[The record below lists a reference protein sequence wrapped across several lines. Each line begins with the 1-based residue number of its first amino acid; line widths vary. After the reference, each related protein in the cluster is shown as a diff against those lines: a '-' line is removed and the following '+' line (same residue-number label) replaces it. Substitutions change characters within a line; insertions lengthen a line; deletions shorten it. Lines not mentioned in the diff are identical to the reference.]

1 MLPDLG
7 TVSGTP
13 GIDEMEAEATMGGK
27 LKSCS
32 NKSPWGVGGLVGA
45 PAAHLEMWD
54 FDLIH
59 IYLLY

>member
-13 GIDEMEAEATMGGK
+13 GIDEMEAEATMEK

-32 NKSPWGVGGLVGA
+32 NKEGWLVR
-45 PAAHLEMWD
+45 LQ
-54 FDLIH
+54 LIWKCGTL
-59 IYLLY
+59 I